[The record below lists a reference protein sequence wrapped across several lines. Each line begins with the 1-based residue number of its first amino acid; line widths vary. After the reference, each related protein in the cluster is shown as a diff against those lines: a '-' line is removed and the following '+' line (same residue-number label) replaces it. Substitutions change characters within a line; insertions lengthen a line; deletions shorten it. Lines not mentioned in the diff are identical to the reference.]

1 MQIFCTKLSFFVLNL
16 KFILSHLS
24 IDSYLRRRK
33 VSYFRYRTIKDSTS
47 KSGNGQSCWVYYD
60 RMNNLLHRDQGTVPA
75 ATIAHVKIS
84 SFFSSPELKA
94 QVSFSDHLSSVCP
107 SIRPSVYPSVLL
119 SVITA

>member
-33 VSYFRYRTIKDSTS
+33 ESYFRYRTIKDSTS
-47 KSGNGQSCWVYYD
+47 KSGND
-60 RMNNLLHRDQGTVPA
+60 RDQGTVPA

-84 SFFSSPELKA
+84 SLFSSPELKA
-94 QVSFSDHLSSVCP
+94 QVSFSDHLSSVCL
-107 SIRPSVYPSVLL
+107 SICPSVYPSVLL